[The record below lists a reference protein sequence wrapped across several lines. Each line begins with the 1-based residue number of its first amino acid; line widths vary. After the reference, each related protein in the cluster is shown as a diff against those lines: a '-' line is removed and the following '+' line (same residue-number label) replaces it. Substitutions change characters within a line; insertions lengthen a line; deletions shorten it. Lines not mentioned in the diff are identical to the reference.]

1 MEQRMTPTID
11 HQPQSSRFSAAVDG
25 RKGTL
30 AYRSEPG
37 ILELTHTYVPDEIA
51 GRGVAGALVEAA
63 LEHARREGL
72 RVVPSCSYAAAYI
85 ARHPQYADLVD

>member
-1 MEQRMTPTID
+1 MAPKID
-11 HQPQSSRFSAAVDG
+11 HQPGSSRFSAELDG
-25 RKGTL
+25 RQGTL
-30 AYRSEPG
+30 AYRSGPG

-63 LEHARREGL
+63 LEHARRERL
-72 RVVPSCSYAAAYI
+72 KVVPSCSYAAAYI